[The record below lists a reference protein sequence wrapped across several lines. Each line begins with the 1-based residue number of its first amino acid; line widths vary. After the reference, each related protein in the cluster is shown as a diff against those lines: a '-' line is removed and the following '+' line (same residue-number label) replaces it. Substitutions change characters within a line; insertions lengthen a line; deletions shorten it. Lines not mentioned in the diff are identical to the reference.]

1 MLHVAYCRNASAK
14 LIKIFHPSH
23 SAPIF
28 FATVVPKILNDLKI
42 LKDLTTIQ
50 NRTKQHHHLEHL
62 RIFITFALTIIFNRG
77 HLPHLET
84 PHLSTHNVSG
94 C

>member
-28 FATVVPKILNDLKI
+28 FATLFTKILNNLKI
-42 LKDLTTIQ
+42 LKDLTT
-50 NRTKQHHHLEHL
+50 H
-62 RIFITFALTIIFNRG
+62 
-77 HLPHLET
+77 
-84 PHLSTHNVSG
+84 
-94 C
+94 